1 MTSKVDCIT
10 LCKINIYIYICIY
23 IYIIVYFIYI
33 LYIYIYVY
41 GVGGSNARVR
51 TGCNSHHTAILVV
64 KTQDAAGPEVSFA
77 GKIIEVN
84 KP

>member
-1 MTSKVDCIT
+1 M
-10 LCKINIYIYICIY
+10 YIYNCVFY
-23 IYIIVYFIYI
+23 IYTV
-33 LYIYIYVY
+33 YIYVY

>member
-1 MTSKVDCIT
+1 MC
-10 LCKINIYIYICIY
+10 
-23 IYIIVYFIYI
+23 IYIIVYFIYTV
-33 LYIYIYVY
+33 YTYVY
-41 GVGGSNARVR
+41 GVDGSNARVR

-77 GKIIEVN
+77 GKIIELN

>member
-1 MTSKVDCIT
+1 M
-10 LCKINIYIYICIY
+10 
-23 IYIIVYFIYI
+23 
-33 LYIYIYVY
+33 Y